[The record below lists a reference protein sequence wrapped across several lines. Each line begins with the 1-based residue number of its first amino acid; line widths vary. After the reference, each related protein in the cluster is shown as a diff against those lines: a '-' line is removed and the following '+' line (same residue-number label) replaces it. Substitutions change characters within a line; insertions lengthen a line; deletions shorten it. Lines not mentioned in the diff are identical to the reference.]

1 VTLRALLS
9 LLLLSPLAHAAS
21 GSFDFSIERQPLAGA
36 LQQLAR
42 QADVQVIFFSRV
54 TEGLSAPAIEGN
66 YTLEVAMER
75 LLAGSKLTFRVI
87 NPQTVEVRPMQ
98 AKVAAKRE
106 PRPVSKP
113 EAQPTEA
120 GAALEEVVVVGLAE
134 QLVATRI
141 ATPLREI
148 PQTVS
153 IVSGEQ
159 MRQRN
164 EVTLSDVLAH
174 APGIT
179 MDRSNSLDP
188 DFYARAYQ
196 ITSFHIDGGAAVT
209 PKIDSTVLFLGTPDM
224 IEFDHVE
231 ILRGADGLFSGNANP
246 GGTVSLVR
254 KRPQYN
260 FAAAVNA
267 TTGSWDTRRVEL
279 DITGPIADDGA
290 LRGRMAAVYAHNGY
304 FYDIDAHERKKIFGA
319 LEYDLTD
326 SATLTAGASYQWDNA
341 SPTAVGLPLYA
352 DGRDSRLPRESA
364 LATDWNRY
372 RAELS
377 SVYLQYRQELSPE
390 WALRVNASA
399 WRAEVEYE
407 LASFNALID
416 PATNKLSML
425 PIAGADVTASPNIHE
440 QASADVTLTG
450 MLDWF
455 GWREEVAIGADFSR
469 FKPRAHL
476 ESYFGLSPVSIDPR
490 SFDSNAIANPAL
502 TRDADVDGFR
512 TSILDQYGMFAS
524 LRIYFDDAWSI
535 VGGARISGD
544 KNRSRYLIRVASR
557 EIDLSTDFGTD
568 HVVTPYAGVTY
579 AFSRNY
585 SLYASYS
592 DIYRAQGLY
601 DRSPGDSLEPI
612 KGVNIEAGIKGEW
625 RNGAVNGSL
634 AAYRIEQSNWP
645 LLVSTPHEVTTVSR
659 RDCCYTGISNKSEGV
674 DAELSGEL
682 LPGWSLGAGYTYNEN
697 EAPTGGPL
705 SRITPKHLFK
715 AWTDVRMPGAFD
727 RWQVGGSVHAQ
738 SKTTGRATTSYC
750 PAPAYVCL
758 PVDAMQPS
766 YAVLDLR
773 AGFDV
778 DSNWRVALSVN
789 NVFDKIYYEAMQSN
803 LHVWYGEPRHWLLRI
818 DGRY

>member
-1 VTLRALLS
+1 MTARALFS
-9 LLLLSPLAHAAS
+9 LLILSSLAHA
-21 GSFDFSIERQPLAGA
+21 GSVDFSIERQPLAGA

-54 TEGLSAPAIEGN
+54 TEGLNAPALAGN
-66 YTLEVAMER
+66 YTLEAAMER
-75 LLAGSKLTFRVI
+75 LLAGSGLTFRII

-98 AKVAAKRE
+98 TRAAAK
-106 PRPVSKP
+106 PRPISKP
-113 EAQPTEA
+113 KEQPAEATAP
-120 GAALEEVVVVGLAE
+120 LEEVVVVGLAE

-164 EVTLSDVLAH
+164 EVTLSDVLAN

-179 MDRSNSLDP
+179 MARSNSLDP

-209 PKIDSTVLFLGTPDM
+209 PKIDTTVMFLGTPDL

-254 KRPQYN
+254 KRPQNN
-260 FAAAVNA
+260 FAASVNA
-267 TTGSWDTRRVEL
+267 TRGSWDTQRVEL
-279 DITGPIADDGA
+279 DLTGPIAEDGA
-290 LRGRMAAVYAHNGY
+290 LRGRMAGVYAHNGY
-304 FYDIDAHERKKIFGA
+304 FYDIDAHERKKVFGA
-319 LEYDLTD
+319 LEYDVTD
-326 SATLTAGASYQWDNA
+326 SATLTAGASYQWDKA
-341 SPTAVGLPLYA
+341 SPTTLGLPLYA
-352 DGRDSRLPRESA
+352 DGRDSRLPRDTA
-364 LATDWNRY
+364 LAPDWNRY
-372 RAELS
+372 RADLA
-377 SVYLQYRQELSPE
+377 SVYLQYRQELSPG
-390 WALRVNASA
+390 WALRVNASG

-416 PATNKLSML
+416 PFTNMLSML
-425 PIAGADVTASPNIHE
+425 PVAEAGVTAGPNIHE
-440 QASADVTLTG
+440 QTSADVTVTG
-450 MLDWF
+450 TLDWF

-469 FKPRAHL
+469 FRPHAHN
-476 ESYFGLSPVSIDPR
+476 ESYYGLGTAPIDPR
-490 SFDSNAIANPAL
+490 AFDSSAIVNPAL
-502 TRDADVDGFR
+502 TRDADVDAFR
-512 TSILDQYGMFAS
+512 SSILDQYGMFAS
-524 LRIYFDDAWSI
+524 LRIYFDDAWS
-535 VGGARISGD
+535 VLGGARISGD
-544 KNRSRYLIRVASR
+544 RNRSRYIIRVGSR
-557 EIDLSTDFGTD
+557 ELDLSTDFGTD

-579 AFSRNY
+579 AISRNY

-601 DRSPGDSLEPI
+601 DRSPGNPLEPVR
-612 KGVNIEAGIKGEW
+612 GVNIEAGIKGEW

-634 AAYRIEQSNWP
+634 AAYRIEQSN
-645 LLVSTPHEVTTVSR
+645 LAQLVSTPHDVTTISK
-659 RDCCYTGISNKSEGV
+659 RDCCYVGVSNKSQGV
-674 DAELSGEL
+674 DAELSGEVL
-682 LPGWSLGAGYTYNEN
+682 AGWSLGAGYTYNDN

-705 SRITPKHLFK
+705 SRLTPKHLFK
-715 AWTDVRMPGAFD
+715 AWTNVRMPGAFD

-738 SKTTGRATTSYC
+738 SKTTARAMTNYC

-758 PVDAMQPS
+758 SVDTVQPS

-773 AGFDV
+773 AAFDV
-778 DSNWRVALSVN
+778 DPNWRVALGVS
-789 NVFDKIYYEAMQSN
+789 NVFDKIYYEAMESN
-803 LHVWYGEPRHWLLRI
+803 LHGWYGEPRHWMLRI